1 MKKQCME
8 EIILKPIGIV
18 HSPFKAPVGVPKDS
32 ADGLNYQGTI
42 EIFSEYKNGLKDLDG
57 FSHILV
63 IFYFHK
69 SEYSHLIV
77 KPYLDDHLR
86 GVFATRSPHRPNFIG
101 LSVVELL
108 RIEDGILHIR
118 GIDMIEGTPV
128 LDIKPYIPEFDS
140 NEGIKIGWLEGKI

>member
-1 MKKQCME
+1 ME

-18 HSPFKAPVGVPKDS
+18 HSPFKEPVCVPKNS
-32 ADGLNYQGTI
+32 TDGMDYKGSI
-42 EIFSEYKNGLKDLDG
+42 EIFSEYRNGLKDLEG

-63 IFYFHK
+63 LFYFHK
-69 SEYSHLIV
+69 SDYSHLIV
-77 KPYLDDHLR
+77 KPYLDDQLR

-108 RIEDGILHIR
+108 RIDDGILHIR

-140 NEGIKIGWLEGKI
+140 NEGIRIGWLEGKI

>member
-1 MKKQCME
+1 ME
-8 EIILKPIGIV
+8 EIRLKPIGIV
-18 HSPFKAPVGVPKDS
+18 HSPFKEPVGVPRDS
-32 ADGLNYQGTI
+32 ADGLDYQGTI

-63 IFYFHK
+63 FFYFHK

-118 GIDMIEGTPV
+118 GIDMIEGTPI
-128 LDIKPYIPEFDS
+128 LDLKPYIPEFDS
-140 NEGIKIGWLEGKI
+140 NEGIRIGWLEGKI

>member
-1 MKKQCME
+1 ME
-8 EIILKPIGIV
+8 EIKLKPIGLV
-18 HSPFKAPVGVPKDS
+18 HSPFKEPIGVPKDS
-32 ADGLNYQGTI
+32 SNGMDYKGTI
-42 EIFSEYKNGLKDLDG
+42 EIFSEYRNGLKDLEG
-57 FSHILV
+57 FSHISVLC
-63 IFYFHK
+63 YFHK

-77 KPYLDDHLR
+77 KPCLDDQLR
-86 GVFATRSPHRPNFIG
+86 SVFATRSPHRPNFIG

-140 NEGIKIGWLEGKI
+140 NEGIRIGWLEGKI

>member
-1 MKKQCME
+1 MGK
-8 EIILKPIGIV
+8 ITLNPIGIV
-18 HSPFKAPVGVPKDS
+18 HSPFKEPIGVPKDS
-32 ADGLNYQGTI
+32 TDGMNYQGTI
-42 EIFSEYKNGLKDLDG
+42 EVFSEYRDGLKDLDG

-63 IFYFHK
+63 LFYFHK

-108 RIEDGILHIR
+108 EIDGGILHIK
-118 GIDMIEGTPV
+118 GIDMIEGTPI

-140 NEGIKIGWLEGKI
+140 NEGIRIGWLEGKI

>member
-1 MKKQCME
+1 ME
-8 EIILKPIGIV
+8 KITLNPIGIV
-18 HSPFKAPVGVPKDS
+18 HSPFKEPVGVPKDS
-32 ADGLNYQGTI
+32 TDGMDYQGTI
-42 EIFSEYKNGLKDLDG
+42 EIFSEYRDGLKDLDG

-63 IFYFHK
+63 LFYFHK

-108 RIEDGILHIR
+108 EIDGDILHIK
-118 GIDMIEGTPV
+118 GIDMIEGTPI

-140 NEGIKIGWLEGKI
+140 NEGIRIGWLEGKI

>member
-1 MKKQCME
+1 ME

-18 HSPFKAPVGVPKDS
+18 HSPFKEPVCVPKNS
-32 ADGLNYQGTI
+32 TDGMDYKGFI
-42 EIFSEYKNGLKDLDG
+42 EIFSEYRNGLKDLEG

-63 IFYFHK
+63 LFYFHK
-69 SEYSHLIV
+69 SDYSHLIV
-77 KPYLDDHLR
+77 KPYLDDQLG

-108 RIEDGILHIR
+108 RIDDGILHIR

-140 NEGIKIGWLEGKI
+140 NEGIRIGWLEGKI

>member
-1 MKKQCME
+1 ME

-18 HSPFKAPVGVPKDS
+18 HSPFKEPVCVPKNS
-32 ADGLNYQGTI
+32 TDGMDYKGFI
-42 EIFSEYKNGLKDLDG
+42 EIFSEYRNGLKDLEG

-63 IFYFHK
+63 LFYFHK
-69 SEYSHLIV
+69 SDYSHLIV
-77 KPYLDDHLR
+77 KPYLDDQLR

-108 RIEDGILHIR
+108 RIDDGILHIR

-140 NEGIKIGWLEGKI
+140 NEGIRIGWLEGKI

>member
-1 MKKQCME
+1 ME
-8 EIILKPIGIV
+8 EIKLMPIGLV
-18 HSPFKAPVGVPKDS
+18 HSPFKEPVGVPKDS
-32 ADGLNYQGTI
+32 SNGMDYKGTI

-63 IFYFHK
+63 LFYFHK

-140 NEGIKIGWLEGKI
+140 NEGIRIGWLKGKI